1 MEKLNLFNFYS
12 SGLKESTEA
21 PPQYHEFA
29 LMVLVGAMCGRRV
42 YVKIGGLPLYPN
54 FYCVLVGESG
64 LTRKSTTIR
73 YVRHYFNKFL
83 EDKVQVKWTPN
94 VSSLEGLLAY
104 MQRDSDG
111 ETSFIHAPD
120 EFASLLKIGQRK
132 GTKNI
137 ISGLAELY
145 VCPPDYGLQVKKREE
160 SIEVSK
166 PFLSILAATTM
177 QWLEDNLKETDIP
190 GGFANRFIFVYGERD
205 RIISRPPEPSDS
217 FERIL
222 EQQLTEIWNFIQTYD
237 SQGLELNFSEEA
249 GKMYDNFYYETYSKL
264 DNLGNDYQIE
274 ALKRLVPDHVLKIA
288 TVLAVSERKRQID
301 ERVLE
306 QAIEYAR
313 KIFEWN
319 LKIFGEYGK
328 DVYTRVTDKIIKV
341 LKKKGPMTRRKL
353 QSLIRIRDAG
363 KYFNRALN
371 DLVNDEIVEI
381 NIEENNKK
389 VVKLKAET
397 LPELIILTK
406 KPKNTGFKPL
416 PNSTLLGKVYK
427 LNQNGETKYF
437 KITEAFFKERD
448 GNKTDYYVLGERIN
462 TDITEYIWGPIE
474 RIVLLEEC
482 QTGVM

>member
-1 MEKLNLFNFYS
+1 
-12 SGLKESTEA
+12 
-21 PPQYHEFA
+21 
-29 LMVLVGAMCGRRV
+29 
-42 YVKIGGLPLYPN
+42 
-54 FYCVLVGESG
+54 
-64 LTRKSTTIR
+64 
-73 YVRHYFNKFL
+73 
-83 EDKVQVKWTPN
+83 
-94 VSSLEGLLAY
+94 
-104 MQRDSDG
+104 
-111 ETSFIHAPD
+111 
-120 EFASLLKIGQRK
+120 
-132 GTKNI
+132 
-137 ISGLAELY
+137 
-145 VCPPDYGLQVKKREE
+145 
-160 SIEVSK
+160 
-166 PFLSILAATTM
+166 
-177 QWLEDNLKETDIP
+177 
-190 GGFANRFIFVYGERD
+190 
-205 RIISRPPEPSDS
+205 
-217 FERIL
+217 
-222 EQQLTEIWNFIQTYD
+222 
-237 SQGLELNFSEEA
+237 
-249 GKMYDNFYYETYSKL
+249 MYDNFYYETYSKL

-288 TVLAVSERKRQID
+288 KVLAVSEGKTQID

-371 DLVNDEIVEI
+371 DLVNDETVEI

-406 KPKNTGFKPL
+406 KPKNTGFKPW